1 LEFEN
6 LFQAF
11 GQTNL
16 VRWNFD
22 FLWCNSSRL
31 RQEISDEGK
40 NMIWWFLILIIV
52 SSLWVLSFYF
62 KSKKPEILDANQ
74 SNIELSKNK
83 LLELETD
90 FTNGNISKED
100 FDKSK
105 VEIEE
110 ALSLDLEEI
119 NEWKN
124 RDTKSDFIVY
134 FSLIFLGLFSLT
146 IYQTLAPD
154 FVPKSNE
161 ISKTPTLEE
170 SEQKLRQFLQDNPND
185 DESWRVLGL
194 TLFEQGKIAESIS
207 AYEKAYEIDSENI
220 NTLIE
225 LASAIATFQEND
237 FRGRPAQLIDKA
249 LKINPNSPD
258 ALYVAGLIAV
268 NGGQFELAKS
278 TWEMALNALPA
289 NHQDRQILI
298 DILKELDSIVSG
310 KEIPSTSISVEI
322 DFSKEV
328 LETRGKDFLMVYVKS
343 VNGPPMPVAIQKI
356 KLKDYKGR
364 LVLTKDNEV
373 MPSMPLSSLN
383 EGLVVVRLSK
393 SGNAIRQKDDYEVVS
408 DPINVQYSPLVKFKV
423 E

>member
-1 LEFEN
+1 
-6 LFQAF
+6 
-11 GQTNL
+11 
-16 VRWNFD
+16 
-22 FLWCNSSRL
+22 
-31 RQEISDEGK
+31 
-40 NMIWWFLILIIV
+40 MIWWFLILIIV
-52 SSLWVLSFYF
+52 SALWILNFYF
-62 KSKKPEILDANQ
+62 RSKKPEILDANQ

-110 ALSLDLEEI
+110 ALSLDLEET
-119 NEWKN
+119 NVWKN
-124 RDTKSDFIVY
+124 RDTKSDYIVY

-154 FVPKSNE
+154 FVPKLNE

-194 TLFEQGKIAESIS
+194 TLFEQGKISESIS

-237 FRGRPAQLIDKA
+237 FRGRPAKLIDKA

-310 KEIPSTSISVEI
+310 EEIPSTSISVEI

-328 LETRGKDFLMVYVKS
+328 LETRGEDFLMVYVKS

-373 MPSMPLSSLN
+373 MPSIPLSSLN